1 MNNGVYLI
9 GSLRNPIVPKLG
21 VALRE
26 LGYDVFDD
34 WFGAGKEADDEWQR
48 YEQVRGR
55 TYPQALA
62 GHAAEH
68 IFHFD
73 KKHLDRCDT
82 GVLVLPAGKSGHL
95 ELGYM
100 IGQQKRS
107 FILYHEEPERWD
119 LMYKFAD
126 MVCFGEDALLEA
138 IGPYHFNMIGSAI
151 DHELERQREGNPTPY
166 SFGRS

>member
-9 GSLRNPIVPKLG
+9 GSLRNPAIPELG
-21 VALRE
+21 VSLRN

-34 WFGAGKEADDEWQR
+34 WFGAGHEADDEWQR

-55 TYPQALA
+55 HYGEALQ

-82 GVLVLPAGKSGHL
+82 GILALPAGKSGHL

-100 IGQQKRS
+100 IGQGKRS
-107 FILYHEEPERWD
+107 FIMFNEVPERWD
-119 LMYKFAD
+119 LMYKFATH
-126 MVCFGEDALLEA
+126 VCFSQEELIEN
-138 IGPYHFNMIGSAI
+138 IGPYYKMGTGGSLDSKYEI
-151 DHELERQREGNPTPY
+151 QGESNIIREKGY
-166 SFGRS
+166 